1 MKSMRPILK
10 HDTIFYPCGYLSKLL
25 RKTVCVGLIFTG
37 GFFIVRWLATH
48 CTLAV
53 DSNTLHCRSIQPCG
67 FIWRYCPFGVDNHL
81 AAAEEIPLPKQCLA
95 SNAAAFI
102 EQRLR

>member
-1 MKSMRPILK
+1 MRPILK

-53 DSNTLHCRSIQPCG
+53 DSNTPHNCSGLVPTALPQHSTLRL
-67 FIWRYCPFGVDNHL
+67 YMNVLL
-81 AAAEEIPLPKQCLA
+81 A
-95 SNAAAFI
+95 
-102 EQRLR
+102 

>member
-1 MKSMRPILK
+1 MLDILNIISYNYDILNKSMRPILK

-53 DSNTLHCRSIQPCG
+53 
-67 FIWRYCPFGVDNHL
+67 
-81 AAAEEIPLPKQCLA
+81 AEEIPLPKQCLA